1 MTTSTSAPARVAL
14 TGVTGHLGGAVAR
27 ELAADGAAL
36 RLLARRPEAVEPLPG
51 AVTMPIAYADT
62 PRTRQSLSGAEVLL
76 MISAHESP
84 ARVAEHRALVD
95 AAAAAGVEHVVYTSF
110 RGASADAG
118 VTLGRDHGLT
128 EEYLRASGMRWTF
141 LRDNFYTDFF
151 VSLCTQDGQIC
162 GPAGQGL
169 CSAVTRRDVA
179 AVAAQVLRRP
189 ARWAGRTLDLTGP
202 QDLSMEQ
209 IATTVGRRLGRRIPY
224 IDQSVE
230 EAYESRRAWPAQQ
243 WEYDAWVSTYTAI
256 RDGHQAG
263 VSADVSE
270 VLGREPESLQDYLDR
285 TLDD

>member
-110 RGASADAG
+110 RGASAGA
-118 VTLGRDHGLT
+118 
-128 EEYLRASGMRWTF
+128 AF
-141 LRDNFYTDFF
+141 
-151 VSLCTQDGQIC
+151 
-162 GPAGQGL
+162 
-169 CSAVTRRDVA
+169 TRRDVA